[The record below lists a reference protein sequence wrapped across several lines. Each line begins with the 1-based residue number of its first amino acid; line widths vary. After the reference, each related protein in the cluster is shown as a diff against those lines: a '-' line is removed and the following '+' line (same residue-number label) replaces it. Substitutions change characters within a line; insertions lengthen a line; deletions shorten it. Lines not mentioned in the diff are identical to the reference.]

1 MAVEQDDMFDARFEF
16 DAPRYYDFEAMSTG
30 TPADKWFETAP
41 DGPGCK
47 PDSKNTIGTDVCQ
60 ARPVTTC
67 YVLSVVPV
75 YPAEP
80 GTSREPFKELQD
92 NTKNQQQVSA

>member
-16 DAPRYYDFEAMSTG
+16 DAPRYYDFEAMSSG

-47 PDSKNTIGTDVCQ
+47 PESENTLGTNASQ
-60 ARPVTTC
+60 PQPFATFH
-67 YVLSVVPV
+67 VLSVCRLC
-75 YPAEP
+75 PAEP

-92 NTKNQQQVSA
+92 NAKNQQQVRS